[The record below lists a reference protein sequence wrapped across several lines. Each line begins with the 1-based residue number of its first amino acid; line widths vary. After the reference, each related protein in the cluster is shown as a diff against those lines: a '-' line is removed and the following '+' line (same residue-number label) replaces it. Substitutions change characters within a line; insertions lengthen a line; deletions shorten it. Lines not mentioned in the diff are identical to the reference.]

1 MNNYYLTIYN
11 NYIATVD
18 KLISMITTNIYL
30 NYNQENK
37 DYSDIKASIQRLD
50 TNTIEL
56 LYKILFNDLMQLF

>member
-18 KLISMITTNIYL
+18 KLISMIATNIYL
-30 NYNQENK
+30 NYNQENR
-37 DYSDIKASIQRLD
+37 DYSDIKTSIQRLD
-50 TNTIEL
+50 INTIEL

>member
-1 MNNYYLTIYN
+1 MSNYYLTVYN
-11 NYIATVD
+11 NYVSTVD
-18 KLISMITTNIYL
+18 KLISMIATNVYL
-30 NYNQENK
+30 NYNQENR